1 MAARS
6 PKTIVT
12 RTKTTMARP
21 AKVGAKKGGKKDN
34 AIMRRF
40 EQEGVHYFKIR
51 YVGTMT
57 SDAGGQIQAWLNDDV
72 SGYQDWSSLAALFDS
87 YRVYAL
93 KLQFVPDLPNDT
105 STVTGYKPLYVIH
118 DVDSSNVPG
127 LTVSVAIQYENCKIY
142 NMYRPWEHKTIL
154 AEQTSSGVASQ
165 GMLPGGFKDIATT
178 TASQC
183 VTWTGTGFDV
193 STTYGTLVST
203 AYVMFKNRR

>member
-6 PKTIVT
+6 AKTTVT
-12 RTKTTMARP
+12 RTKTTQARP
-21 AKVGAKKGGKKDN
+21 GKVGAQGGGKKGN

-40 EQEGVHYFKIR
+40 EKESVHFFKIR
-51 YVGTMT
+51 YVNPVT
-57 SDAGGQIQAWLNDDV
+57 SDSGGQIQAWLNDDV

-93 KLQFVPDLPNDT
+93 KLQYVPDLPNDT
-105 STVTGYKPLYVIH
+105 STVTGYKPLYVVH
-118 DVDSSNVPG
+118 DVDSANVPS
-127 LTVSVAIQYENCKIY
+127 LTVNVAIQYENCKIY
-142 NMYRPWEHKTIL
+142 NMYRPWEHKVIL

-193 STTYGTLVST
+193 STDYGTIVST
-203 AYVMFKNRR
+203 AYVMCKNRR